1 MNPLFKQLE
10 TRACR
15 SPESVVLET
24 ADRRLNISELLAQ
37 VQEVTFALRAG
48 AFQTV
53 ALYADNSPE
62 WVVVDLAC
70 QKEGICLVPLPTFFT
85 AEQVS
90 HVLKSAAVDLL
101 IYQQSLASHL
111 PMDSVSPGTCFPL
124 LRSLSALPLSAT
136 SRARVPL
143 GTSKITFTSGST
155 GEPKGVCLSFE
166 HCLTVARS
174 LARATALKAPRH
186 LCVLPLPTLL
196 ENIAGVY
203 GPLLVDGCVVAS
215 PLQELGFQGSSSVDP
230 GTFLAALS
238 HHQPDTLI
246 LVPQLLALLDAAL
259 AMGWTAPAS
268 LKFIAVGGA
277 RVAASLV
284 ERVREKGLPVFE
296 GYGLSECASVVSLNC
311 PGRNRPGTSGQVL
324 DHLRVSD
331 HQGQLRVSG
340 NAFLGYLNQPESWYP
355 EHVDTG
361 DIGSVDSE
369 GHVTIEGRAKNALIN
384 SYGRNISPEWVES
397 ELAGAGVFR
406 QALVFGD
413 ARPYCTALLYPMDD
427 QCSNAVIQDAIDR
440 VNDRLPDYARVA
452 AWARLPEP
460 LSAAGGL
467 LTDNGRPRR
476 NVIEGAYGHL
486 IDTLYPETR
495 EMKAL

>member
-1 MNPLFKQLE
+1 M
-10 TRACR
+10 
-15 SPESVVLET
+15 
-24 ADRRLNISELLAQ
+24 
-37 VQEVTFALRAG
+37 
-48 AFQTV
+48 
-53 ALYADNSPE
+53 
-62 WVVVDLAC
+62 
-70 QKEGICLVPLPTFFT
+70 
-85 AEQVS
+85 
-90 HVLKSAAVDLL
+90 
-101 IYQQSLASHL
+101 
-111 PMDSVSPGTCFPL
+111 
-124 LRSLSALPLSAT
+124 
-136 SRARVPL
+136 
-143 GTSKITFTSGST
+143 
-155 GEPKGVCLSFE
+155 
-166 HCLTVARS
+166 
-174 LARATALKAPRH
+174 
-186 LCVLPLPTLL
+186 
-196 ENIAGVY
+196 
-203 GPLLVDGCVVAS
+203 
-215 PLQELGFQGSSSVDP
+215 
-230 GTFLAALS
+230 
-238 HHQPDTLI
+238 
-246 LVPQLLALLDAAL
+246 
-259 AMGWTAPAS
+259 
-268 LKFIAVGGA
+268 
-277 RVAASLV
+277 
-284 ERVREKGLPVFE
+284 FE

-369 GHVTIEGRAKNALIN
+369 GYVTIEGRAKNALIN

-440 VNDRLPDYARVA
+440 VNDHLPDYARVA

-460 LSAAGGL
+460 LSAARGL

-476 NVIEGAYGHL
+476 NMIEGAYGHL
-486 IDTLYPETR
+486 IDTLYPETK